1 MIPLRR
7 TQVNHAIGVFKVVLL
22 AFSLLAFI
30 SFTAMPGNGDG
41 VYNLNLRIM
50 DWDLADAVSN
60 AQVFINNGTDY
71 VKVSDENGWANYT
84 GLSGLVT
91 VKVKYYGF
99 WVNGTFSLTVSQDT
113 VINVRCNL
121 YDVTVKVVEAMR
133 SAYLVGANV
142 TVFNA
147 TSSPANK
154 IESGVTGNSGT
165 VMFKNLPNATL
176 TFTQYSGFFYSI
188 IIGNETRLV
197 SSDNSKLTLVS
208 NQNSLTVNTNSLLI
222 ALCNS

>member
-1 MIPLRR
+1 
-7 TQVNHAIGVFKVVLL
+7 
-22 AFSLLAFI
+22 
-30 SFTAMPGNGDG
+30 
-41 VYNLNLRIM
+41 M